1 MAGSDINRRILIL
14 RHAKS
19 DWAAGYGS
27 DFERPLNGR
36 GRRAAALMGA
46 WLADECPVP
55 SLVLCSAAHR
65 ATETWAIVARQWPD
79 APDPVHDES
88 LYLAETTDLLQRLRS
103 LDEAVETVCLVGH
116 HPGFDGLAILLAAD
130 RAALAVAEMRAK
142 FPTAAAADL
151 AFDGPWSS
159 LGPGKATLLRF
170 VRPKDLV

>member
-1 MAGSDINRRILIL
+1 MAGSDVNRRILIL

-19 DWAAGYGS
+19 DWAAGIGS

-46 WLADECPVP
+46 WLADEAPVP
-55 SLVLCSAAHR
+55 SVVLCSAARR
-65 ATETWAIVARQWPD
+65 AAETWAIVARQWPD
-79 APDPVHDES
+79 APEAILDES
-88 LYLAETTDLLQRLRS
+88 LYLAETPDLLRRLRS
-103 LDEAVETVCLVGH
+103 LDDETATVCLVGH

-130 RAALAVAEMRAK
+130 RAAPQVAGMQAK
-142 FPTAAAADL
+142 FPTAAVAEL
-151 AFDGPWSS
+151 AFSGPWSS

>member
-1 MAGSDINRRILIL
+1 MAGADRNRRILIL

-19 DWAAGYGS
+19 DWAAGIGS

-36 GRRAAALMGA
+36 GRRAAAATGA

-55 SLVLCSAAHR
+55 SLVLCSAARR
-65 ATETWAIVARQWPD
+65 AEETWAIVARQWPE
-79 APDPVHDES
+79 APEAVLDES
-88 LYLAETTDLLQRLRS
+88 LYLAETSDLLQLLRS
-103 LDEAVETVCLVGH
+103 LDDAVETVCLVGH

-130 RAALAVAEMRAK
+130 RAAPQVADMRAK
-142 FPTAAAADL
+142 FPTAALADL
-151 AFDGPWSS
+151 AFGGPWSS